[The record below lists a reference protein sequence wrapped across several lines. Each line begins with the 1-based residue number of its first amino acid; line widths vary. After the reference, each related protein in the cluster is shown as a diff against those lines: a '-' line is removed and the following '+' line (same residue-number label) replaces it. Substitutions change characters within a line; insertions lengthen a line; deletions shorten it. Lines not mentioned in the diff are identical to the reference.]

1 MNPPDLLKNT
11 ETISVPIGRWAVAKS
26 PASIRTLLGSCV
38 GVVLHDRQSGLGGL
52 AHVVLPES
60 RGELG
65 QPGKYADTAIPAMLA
80 DLERLAGR
88 KLNGRLIAKL
98 LGGARMF
105 TGSTGGLDIGQLNRV
120 ATEKILG
127 LEEGVQPVARLGG
140 EVGRNVVVSTQSG
153 VVQVKVPGGQ
163 AYEI

>member
-1 MNPPDLLKNT
+1 MIPSDVIKT
-11 ETISVPIGRWAVAKS
+11 TDMISVPIGRWAVAKS

-38 GVVLHDRQSGLGGL
+38 GIVLHDRQSGLGGL
-52 AHVVLPES
+52 AHVVLPAS
-60 RGELG
+60 RGEAD

-88 KLNGRLIAKL
+88 KLNGRLVAKL

-105 TGSTGGLDIGQLNRV
+105 TGSTGGLDIGQSNRL
-120 ATEKILG
+120 ATETILAG
-127 LEEGVQPVARLGG
+127 LGITVVARDLGG
-140 EVGRNVVVSTQSG
+140 DAGRNIVLSTQSG

-163 AYEI
+163 SYEI